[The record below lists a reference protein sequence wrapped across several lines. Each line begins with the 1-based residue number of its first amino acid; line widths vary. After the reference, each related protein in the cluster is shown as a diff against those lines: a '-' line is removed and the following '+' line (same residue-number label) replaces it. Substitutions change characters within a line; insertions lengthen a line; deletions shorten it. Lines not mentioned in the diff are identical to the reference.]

1 MHVMLGQGG
10 KRKKDTK
17 KKEKSR
23 KKKRKQ
29 KKQQRVS
36 SNDTPQLE
44 EQQQHNYAH
53 VVYVCMCARGR
64 TTARKTDGERARA
77 QRGAVCDER
86 VAGAASREVGRGTT
100 RAATGVGGGRAR
112 WTSGYFKRRLFWH
125 FAPSFPRAH
134 PLASDRVLVSV
145 SPRRQPQSLSQSVNR
160 LIVGERL
167 IDQWKDLGETSDNWK
182 I

>member
-1 MHVMLGQGG
+1 MPRTIFHFSQWRENFLMHVMLGQGG

-44 EQQQHNYAH
+44 EQQQHDYAH
-53 VVYVCMCARGR
+53 VVYVCTCARGR

-86 VAGAASREVGRGTT
+86 VQPVQLAERWGEELRERPRGL
-100 RAATGVGGGRAR
+100 AEGEPGGRAVISSDDSSG
-112 WTSGYFKRRLFWH
+112 TS
-125 FAPSFPRAH
+125 PRAF
-134 PLASDRVLVSV
+134 LERIL
-145 SPRRQPQSLSQSVNR
+145 SPRTAFSCQCRRDASHSHSASQS
-160 LIVGERL
+160 IG
-167 IDQWKDLGETSDNWK
+167 
-182 I
+182 